1 MTGFKKAVRSA
12 QRLKLGVQGPS
23 GSGKTLGALL
33 LARSI
38 VGPQGRIAVA
48 DSENG
53 TASLYSD
60 RVDFDTLSIT
70 PPYLSSKFEEAIKL
84 AVEGEYDI
92 LVMDSISHQWMGE
105 GGILS
110 RKEALDKQGGNSFTN
125 WATFTPEQEKFKSSI
140 ANAPIHIIA
149 TLRSKQEYVIEENAR
164 GKQAPKKMGMA
175 PIQREGM
182 EYEFSIVFE
191 LQMSHRAT
199 VSKDRTGLFASDNAV
214 YDLIDP
220 AMGKTIINW
229 LKTAKPLPTKEEIA
243 ADAERV
249 LRDGKNN
256 MSMPGTSA
264 HFEGF
269 GGKLLKD
276 IPTDVLERAS
286 VYLANKDLER
296 PGEEKYVSI
305 TDTIRIILEDRADEL
320 AQSSASAPAAEPA
333 PEPANAEEEA
343 VTG

>member
-1 MTGFKKAVRSA
+1 MTGFIKAVRSA

-23 GSGKTLGALL
+23 GSGKTLGALQ
-33 LARSI
+33 LARAI
-38 VGPQGRIAVA
+38 VGPEGRIAVA

-60 RVDFDTLSIT
+60 RVEFDTLQID
-70 PPYLSSKFEEAIKL
+70 PPYLTSKFEAAIKM

-92 LVMDSISHQWMGE
+92 IVLDSISHQWMGE

-125 WATFTPEQEKFKSSI
+125 WATFTPEQERFKSAI
-140 ANAPIHIIA
+140 ANAPIHLIA
-149 TLRSKQEYVIEENAR
+149 TLRSKQEYVVEENAR

-214 YDLIDP
+214 YDLTDE
-220 AMGKTIINW
+220 AMGKTIIKW
-229 LKTAKPLPTKEEIA
+229 LKTAKPLPTKAEIA
-243 ADAERV
+243 AEAERV
-249 LRDGKNN
+249 LRTTTAL
-256 MSMPGTSA
+256 PGTSA
-264 HFEGF
+264 HFEGW
-269 GGKLLKD
+269 GGKLVQLV
-276 IPTDVLERAS
+276 PSDVLERALD
-286 VYLANKDLER
+286 YLRTKDLAR
-296 PGEEKYVSI
+296 PGEEQYTATTEAIGV
-305 TDTIRIILEDRADEL
+305 ILADRAGDLTEAIDT
-320 AQSSASAPAAEPA
+320 AQAR
-333 PEPANAEEEA
+333 ANAAADAEEA
-343 VTG
+343 PVTG